1 MILKRY
7 NTKSRFLIPSPIG
20 LIILFTFLCTHP
32 TISQIQEKHPVP
44 DSTADNQVHL
54 FVEEMPVFPGNLN
67 AWIYNNVRYP
77 EAAKDK
83 KIEGKV
89 YVRFIIEKDGS
100 VSNVKIIRGVS
111 PELDNEAKKVI
122 ASMPQ
127 WSPGMQNNLPVRV
140 SYTVPIYFALRSTPP
155 SVERRT
161 FEKYLKVLNNEEE
174 KLKTG
179 LDTIPQASFDMYRLY
194 LKKRYGSDKAAY
206 KGIITSARD
215 QQQSSEIILSIV
227 MPSMSLPV
235 ADKNKILQFYK
246 EEWEEQIRLI
256 DSLPGENFITEYVK
270 ITPRFRTNTTLREIK
285 IRDYLGLKKFKRY
298 VEECIFNPGK
308 LIRAVIANPFIG
320 KWEKISENGTDTR
333 NVLQKEYHNDFSFN
347 CSNGV
352 NGTYK
357 ITNGR
362 YLSEISP
369 SVKVKDIIES
379 HANYEYEINSRIL
392 VLTGEVKLKLA
403 DGTQKNIQVKETW
416 RRIE

>member
-7 NTKSRFLIPSPIG
+7 NTKSPFFIKLPIG
-20 LIILFTFLCTHP
+20 LVLIFTLLCTHP
-32 TISQIQEKHPVP
+32 AISQIQEKQPVQ
-44 DSTADNQVHL
+44 DSTTDDNIHL

-83 KIEGKV
+83 GIEGKV
-89 YVRFIIEKDGS
+89 YIRFIIEKDGS

-111 PELDNEAKKVI
+111 PELDNEAKEVI
-122 ASMPQ
+122 TSMPK

-140 SYTVPIYFALRSTPP
+140 SYTVPVYFALKSTPH
-155 SVERRT
+155 SVEKRT
-161 FEKYLKVLNNEEE
+161 FEKYLKVLNKEEE

-179 LDTIPQASFDMYRLY
+179 LDTIPQTSFDMYRLY
-194 LKKRYGSDKAAY
+194 LKKRYGSDNAAY
-206 KGIITSARD
+206 KGIVTSAHE
-215 QQQSSEIILSIV
+215 QQQSSEIMLSIV
-227 MPSMSLPV
+227 MPTTSLPV
-235 ADKNKILQFYK
+235 TDKNKILQFYK
-246 EEWEEQIRLI
+246 EEWEEQSRLI

-270 ITPRFRTNTTLREIK
+270 ITPRFRANTTLREIK

-308 LIRAVIANPFIG
+308 LIRAVVANPFIG
-320 KWEKISENGTDTR
+320 KWEKITENGTATR
-333 NVLQKEYHNDFSFN
+333 NVLQKEYYDDFTFN

-379 HANYEYEINSRIL
+379 HANYEYEVNSRIL
-392 VLTGEVKLKLA
+392 ILTGEIKLKLA
-403 DGTQKNIQVKETW
+403 NGTQKNIQVKETW